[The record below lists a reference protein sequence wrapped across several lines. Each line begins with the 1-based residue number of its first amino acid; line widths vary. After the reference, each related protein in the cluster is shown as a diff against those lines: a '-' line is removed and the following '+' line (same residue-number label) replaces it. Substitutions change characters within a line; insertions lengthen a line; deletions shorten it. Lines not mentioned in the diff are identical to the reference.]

1 MSNEI
6 TIYNSPK
13 ELKLQKINELSQ
25 LAINRLTGFNKS
37 PLGDK
42 YELAIQEL
50 VKYILFYTNKEKVIA
65 FPMSTGSGKSTIT
78 ELSMAYMYNDK
89 LFKNYCGTII
99 LKLTRVDCNS
109 TADNINKYA
118 NKEIA
123 YAYHGGDV
131 QDGKANDITIEDL
144 QTYPILVMTHEGYK
158 AFVNRKEVKSKN
170 KRRKVD
176 INDIYEWTDKRID
189 KLTVNYNIFT
199 RQRLIIDE
207 EISTVETVAIN
218 IKTINIIENAIM
230 NMGNNDLYDEF
241 MCFVNSIK
249 KEFIKSYT
257 EKANKLNF
265 VYFENIIKP
274 EGMDEAIYDSK
285 DFKARECYINI
296 LNLLEHGGYVRF
308 STELENKSITTFK
321 YIDIYNPRFAKLQLD
336 ATADVNKLY
345 KYNPNYEVKELPQ
358 FKTYKNTYL
367 HIYDKVTGS
376 RSSVIEHFNQGMLQ
390 ACIKDIGDKLKE
402 GEKGLIVFNNKD
414 LEYGFYDEIKDTDL
428 MGRVWLTHYGLTT
441 GSNKWKDYDK
451 VFVYGLNIM
460 NDAIYPILYHCNSH
474 ETDFNKYDTMLI
486 PRKGSRAYAETKF
499 EEVRT
504 GLISSAII
512 QAINRIKI
520 RKYCNG
526 DTPETH
532 IYMINSDKSID
543 NIIKGSMKGINIL
556 YDWELDFSPPKKEHK
571 LKSEDNTL
579 KIIDYLKFLIENPES
594 KFVEELKNEQMLT
607 DKGIKKKDL
616 REGLG
621 FANRPTFNRAL
632 DKPIFKQFCL
642 DYNIDTSNKNNKY
655 ISIELK

>member
-1 MSNEI
+1 MNKEI
-6 TIYNSPK
+6 SIYNSST
-13 ELKLQKINELSQ
+13 ELKIQKVDELSQ
-25 LAINRLTGFNKS
+25 LAIKKLTEFNKNA
-37 PLGDK
+37 LGEN
-42 YELAIQEL
+42 YELAIREL
-50 VKYILFYTNKEKVIA
+50 VKYMLFYTNKETIIA

-78 ELSMAYMYNDK
+78 ELAMSYMYNDN
-89 LFKNYCGTII
+89 LFKKFSGTII
-99 LKLTRVDCNS
+99 LKLTRDDCNS
-109 TADNINKYA
+109 TAININKYA

-123 YAYHGGDV
+123 YAYHGGDTE
-131 QDGKANDITIEDL
+131 DGRANDITIEDL
-144 QTYPILVMTHEGYK
+144 QTYPILIMTHEGYK
-158 AFVNRKEVKSKN
+158 AFVDRKEVKTKSKR
-170 KRRKVD
+170 KKVD

-199 RQRLIIDE
+199 RERLIIDE
-207 EISTVETVAIN
+207 EISNVETVAIN

-241 MCFVNSIK
+241 MGFVNSIK

-285 DFKARECYINI
+285 DYKARECYINI
-296 LNLLEHGGYVRF
+296 LNLLEHGGYVRY

-345 KYNPNYEVKELPQ
+345 KFNPNYEVKELPE
-358 FKTYKNTYL
+358 FKTYNNTYL

-376 RSSVIEHFNQGMLQ
+376 RSSVIDNFNQGMLQ
-390 ACIKDIGDKLKE
+390 ACIKDVGDKLKH

-414 LEYGFYDEIKDTDL
+414 LEFEFYNEIKSTDL
-428 MGRVWLTHYGLTT
+428 IGRVWLTHYGLTT

-451 VFVYGLNIM
+451 VFVYGINIM
-460 NDAIYPILYHCNSH
+460 SDAIYPILYHCNSM
-474 ETDFNKYDTMLI
+474 EDDFNKYDTTLV
-486 PRKGSRAYAETKF
+486 PKKGSRAYAETKF
-499 EEVRT
+499 EEVRV
-504 GLISSAII
+504 GLISSTII

-532 IYMINSDKSID
+532 IYMINTDKSID
-543 NIIKGSMKGINIL
+543 AIIEGSMKGINIL
-556 YDWELDFSPPKKEHK
+556 YDWELDFTPPKKEHK
-571 LKSEDNTL
+571 SKVEDNTI

-594 KFVEELKNEQMLT
+594 KFVDELRKDNILT

-616 REGLG
+616 REGLELSD
-621 FANRPTFNRAL
+621 RHTFNSAIG
-632 DKPIFKQFCL
+632 KPIFKQFCM
-642 DYNIDTSNKNNKY
+642 DYNISLENKNNQYLPIIIK
-655 ISIELK
+655 

>member
-1 MSNEI
+1 MSEEI
-6 TIYNSPK
+6 TIYNSTK
-13 ELKLQKINELSQ
+13 ELKLQKIDSLSQ
-25 LAINRLTGFNKS
+25 LAINRLTEFNKN
-37 PLGDK
+37 PLGEK
-42 YELAIQEL
+42 YELAIREL
-50 VKYILFYTNKEKVIA
+50 VKYILFYTNKEKIIA

-78 ELSMAYMYNDK
+78 ELSMAYMYNDD

-99 LKLTRVDCNS
+99 LKLTRDDCNS
-109 TADNINKYA
+109 TAININKYA

-131 QDGKANDITIEDL
+131 ENGKANDITIEDL
-144 QTYPILVMTHEGYK
+144 QTYPILIMTHEGYK
-158 AFVNRKEVKSKN
+158 SFVDRKEIKTKSK
-170 KRRKVD
+170 RKKID

-207 EISTVETVAIN
+207 EISNVETVAIN

-230 NMGNNDLYDEF
+230 NMGNNDLYDVF
-241 MCFVNSIK
+241 MSFINSIK

-265 VYFENIIKP
+265 VYFENIVKP

-285 DFKARECYINI
+285 DYKARECYINI
-296 LNLLEHGGYVRF
+296 LNLLEHGGYVRY

-345 KYNPNYEVKELPQ
+345 IYNPHYEVKELPE

-376 RSSVIEHFNQGMLQ
+376 RSSLIENFDLGMLQ
-390 ACIKDIGDKLKE
+390 ACIKDIGEKLLK
-402 GEKGLIVFNNKD
+402 GEKGLIVFNNKQ
-414 LEYGFYDEIKDTDL
+414 LEYGFYEEIQGTDL
-428 MGRVWLTHYGLTT
+428 VGRVWITHYGLTT
-441 GSNKWKDYDK
+441 GSNQWKDYDK

-460 NDAIYPILYHCNSH
+460 SDAIYPILYHCNSM
-474 ETDFNKYDTMLI
+474 EEDFNKYDTMLI
-486 PRKGSRAYAETKF
+486 PKKGSRAYAETKF
-499 EEVRT
+499 EEVRV
-504 GLISSAII
+504 GLVSSAII

-520 RKYCNG
+520 RKYCDG

-532 IYMINSDKSID
+532 IYMLNSDKSVD

-556 YDWELDFSPPKKEHK
+556 YDWQLDFTPPIKER
-571 LKSEDNTL
+571 KSKVEDNTL
-579 KIIDYLKFLIENPES
+579 KIINYLKFLIENPES
-594 KFVEELKNEQMLT
+594 KFVCELKNENILT

-616 REGLG
+616 REGLD
-621 FANRPTFNRAL
+621 FANRPAFNRAL
-632 DKPIFKQFCL
+632 DKPIFTQFCI
-642 DYNIDTSNKNNKY
+642 DYNIDMSNKNNKY
-655 ISIELK
+655 IGMTIK